1 MPALLPRVQ
10 QQLGDSYTLERELP
24 GGGMSRV
31 FVALDTRLGR
41 RVVVKVLRP
50 DLAAGVSV
58 ERFRREILLAASLQ
72 HSHIVPVLAAGEV
85 DGLPYFLMPFI
96 EGDSLRARLQSG
108 PIPVAETVRV
118 LRDVARALAVAHERG
133 IVHRDIKPD
142 NVLLSGGS
150 AMVADFGVAKAI
162 ASARGPTNG
171 DRHGDRQGGNS
182 DRSGDA
188 LTTVGMSLGTP
199 AYMAPEQI
207 AADPTVGHAAD
218 LYAFGVMAYEML
230 SGAPPFSDRSPQ
242 AVLAAHLTER
252 PRPLHAHRPDLP
264 PALVTLVMQCLE
276 KEPSA
281 RPASASALAS
291 ALDDPA
297 TFSGAFEYMSTD
309 ELIGA
314 STASRGIAAR
324 TSGAHS
330 APNRRW
336 AIVAA
341 LAATLLVALV
351 VGWTMTRSPD
361 GSAAAAAAPAAVRPP
376 EPSVVVLPF
385 VYLGDDST
393 KAFIANAAT
402 DALTGALSGVRG
414 LRVGSRATAIALQQR
429 LAMGDTSGLPVL
441 TLVEGVV
448 EQEGPRLRLSVR
460 LVDARDGFTVA
471 SEMIEGEVGGLFA
484 IEDAIASVMRTR
496 LREHFQLPA
505 DSTPAPST
513 PAPSTPA
520 PSTTAPSTTAP
531 STTAPRAAG

>member
-1 MPALLPRVQ
+1 MTALLTRVQ
-10 QQLGDSYTLERELP
+10 QQLGDSYQLERELP

-31 FVALDTRLGR
+31 FVALDTSLGR

-85 DGLPYFLMPFI
+85 GGLPYFLMPFI
-96 EGDSLRARLQSG
+96 DGDSLRARLHSG
-108 PIPVAETVRV
+108 PLPVAEAVRI

-171 DRHGDRQGGNS
+171 DRS
-182 DRSGDA
+182 AEA

-207 AADPTVGHAAD
+207 AADPAVGQPAD

-230 SGAPPFSDRSPQ
+230 TGAPPFADRSPQ
-242 AVLAAHLTER
+242 AVLAAHLTELPHSLQAR
-252 PRPLHAHRPDLP
+252 RPDLP
-264 PALVTLVMQCLE
+264 PALVALVMQCLE
-276 KEPSA
+276 KEPAA
-281 RPASASALAS
+281 RPASASALGA

-297 TFSGAFEYMSTD
+297 TFSGAFEYMSTN

-314 STASRGIAAR
+314 TTATRAKANGNANANPQR
-324 TSGAHS
+324 NAK
-330 APNRRW
+330 RRW
-336 AIVAA
+336 VIVAS
-341 LAATLLVALV
+341 AATVMVALV
-351 VGWTMTRSPD
+351 VTWSMIGPRDVT
-361 GSAAAAAAPAAVRPP
+361 PAASGIVSVAPRAL

-393 KAFIANAAT
+393 KSFIAGAAT

-429 LAMGDTSGLPVL
+429 IAVGDTSDMPAL
-441 TLVEGVV
+441 TVVEGVV

-460 LVDARDGFTVA
+460 LVTTRDGFTVA
-471 SEMIEGEVGGLFA
+471 AEMIEGEVGGLFA
-484 IEDAIASVMRTR
+484 IEDAIADVMRTR
-496 LREHFQLPA
+496 LRDHFGLPA
-505 DSTPAPST
+505 DSATPPK
-513 PAPSTPA
+513 
-520 PSTTAPSTTAP
+520 
-531 STTAPRAAG
+531 AAG